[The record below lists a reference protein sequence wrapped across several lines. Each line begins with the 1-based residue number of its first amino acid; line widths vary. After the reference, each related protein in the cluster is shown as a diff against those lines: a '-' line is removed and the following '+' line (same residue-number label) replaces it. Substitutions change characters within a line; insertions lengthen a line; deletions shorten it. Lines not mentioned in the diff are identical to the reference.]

1 MEEDYPETFPLDRF
15 LPQGDFNTILDRF
28 ENGRKIQ
35 DIKYKKELTGEEF
48 MNQPPISDKE
58 AVQKYLENAEKKMDE
73 ETKEKNKS

>member
-73 ETKEKNKS
+73 ETKEKK